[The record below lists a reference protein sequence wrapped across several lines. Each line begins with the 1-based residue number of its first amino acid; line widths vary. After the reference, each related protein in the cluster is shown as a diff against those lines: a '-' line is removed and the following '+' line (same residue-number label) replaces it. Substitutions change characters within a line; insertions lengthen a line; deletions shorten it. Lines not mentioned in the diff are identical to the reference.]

1 MKIDSKNRSLVNIV
15 GAPLIVFSIMYNHY
29 SFYTLIFCITIFSFY
44 EYINLI
50 KSKSQLTFLKLLL
63 GFLWISS
70 IGLFIPL
77 YQSILIPKEFILII
91 FSSVWITDSAAYV
104 MGKKF
109 GKKKIFPSVS
119 ANKTWVGSISGL
131 VFSILFLLVIY
142 LNFGKVY
149 WPQYNF
155 QLINVLFIGFITGLF
170 SQFGDFL
177 ESYFK
182 RSLDVKDSS
191 NLLLGHGGF
200 LDRFDSMYAV
210 SFATYFYLLLT
221 GYYG

>member
-1 MKIDSKNRSLVNIV
+1 MKINNKNRSLVNII
-15 GAPLIVFSIMYNHY
+15 GAPLIIFSIMYNHY
-29 SFYTLIFCITIFSFY
+29 TFYFLIFCIIIFSFY
-44 EYINLI
+44 EYITLI
-50 KSKSQLTFLKLLL
+50 KTKSQITLLKLIL
-63 GFLWISS
+63 GFLWVSL
-70 IGLFIPL
+70 IGLFVPL
-77 YQSILIPKEFILII
+77 YQSYDIPKQFILII
-91 FSSVWITDSAAYV
+91 FSSVWITDSAAYI

-109 GKKKIFPSVS
+109 GERKIFPSVS

-131 VFSILFLLVIY
+131 LFSVLFLLFIY
-142 LNFGKVY
+142 FTFDKSV
-149 WPQYNF
+149 WPERF
-155 QLINVLFIGFITGLF
+155 RLLDIVFIGFITGLF

-182 RSLDVKDSS
+182 RRLEVKDSS

-210 SFATYFYLLLT
+210 SFAIYFYLLLS

>member
-1 MKIDSKNRSLVNIV
+1 MKIDSKNRSIVNIV
-15 GAPLIVFSIMYNHY
+15 GAPFVVFSVLYNQY
-29 SFYTLIFCITIFSFY
+29 SFYFLIFSIILFSLY

-50 KSKSQLTFLKLLL
+50 KSNSKITFLNLFV
-63 GFLWISS
+63 GFLWVSS
-70 IGLFIPL
+70 IALFLPL
-77 YQSILIPKEFILII
+77 YESENIPKIFILII
-91 FSSVWITDSAAYV
+91 FISVWMTDSAAFV

-109 GKKKIFPSVS
+109 GKRKIFPSVS

-131 VFSILFLLVIY
+131 VFSILFLVTIY
-142 LNFGKVY
+142 FNFDKV
-149 WPQYNF
+149 WPEDF
-155 QLINVLFIGFITGLF
+155 RLSDIIFIGFITGLF

-182 RSLDVKDSS
+182 RKLGVKDSS

-210 SFATYFYLLLT
+210 SFATYFYLFLS

>member
-15 GAPLIVFSIMYNHY
+15 GAPLIIFSIMYNHY

-50 KSKSQLTFLKLLL
+50 KSKSQLTFLKLFL

-77 YQSILIPKEFILII
+77 YQSSTIPKEFILII
-91 FSSVWITDSAAYV
+91 FCSVWITDSAAYV
-104 MGKKF
+104 MGKQF
-109 GKKKIFPSVS
+109 GRRKILPSVS
-119 ANKTWVGSISGL
+119 ANKTWVGSMSGL
-131 VFSILFLLVIY
+131 AFSVLFLLAIY
-142 LNFGKVY
+142 SNFNKTY
-149 WPQYNF
+149 WPINF
-155 QLINVLFIGFITGLF
+155 QLIDIVFIGFITGLF
-170 SQFGDFL
+170 SQFGDFS

>member
-50 KSKSQLTFLKLLL
+50 KSKSQLTFLKLFL

-70 IGLFIPL
+70 LGLFIPL
-77 YQSILIPKEFILII
+77 YQSLAIPKEFILII
-91 FSSVWITDSAAYV
+91 FCSVWMTDSAAYV

-109 GKKKIFPSVS
+109 GKRKILPSVS

-131 VFSILFLLVIY
+131 AFSILFLLAIY
-142 LNFGKVY
+142 VNFNKVY
-149 WPQYNF
+149 WPINF
-155 QLINVLFIGFITGLF
+155 QLIDIIFIGFITGLF
-170 SQFGDFL
+170 SQFGDFS

>member
-15 GAPLIVFSIMYNHY
+15 GAPLIIFSIMYNHY

-50 KSKSQLTFLKLLL
+50 KSKSQLTFLKLFL

-70 IGLFIPL
+70 LGLFIPL
-77 YQSILIPKEFILII
+77 YQSLAIPKEFILII
-91 FSSVWITDSAAYV
+91 FCSVWMTDSAAYV

-109 GKKKIFPSVS
+109 GKRKILPSVS

-131 VFSILFLLVIY
+131 AFSILFLLAIY
-142 LNFGKVY
+142 VNFNKVY
-149 WPQYNF
+149 WPINF
-155 QLINVLFIGFITGLF
+155 QLIDIIFIGFITGLF
-170 SQFGDFL
+170 SQFGDFS

>member
-1 MKIDSKNRSLVNIV
+1 MNIDSKNRSLVNIV
-15 GAPLIVFSIMYNHY
+15 GAPLIIFSIMYSHY
-29 SFYTLIFCITIFSFY
+29 SFYALIFCIVIFSFY

-50 KSKSQLTFLKLLL
+50 QKNFQLTLLKLFL

-70 IGLFIPL
+70 IGLFIPI
-77 YQSILIPKEFILII
+77 YQSSSIPKEFILII
-91 FSSVWITDSAAYV
+91 FCSVWITDSAAYV

-109 GKKKIFPSVS
+109 GKRKIFPSVS
-119 ANKTWVGSISGL
+119 ANKTWVGSVSGL
-131 VFSILFLLVIY
+131 IFSILFLLIIY
-142 LNFGKVY
+142 SNFNKAY
-149 WPQYNF
+149 WPNNF
-155 QLINVLFIGFITGLF
+155 QLIDILFIGFITGLF

-182 RSLDVKDSS
+182 RNLGVKDSS

-200 LDRFDSMYAV
+200 LDRFDSIYAV
-210 SFATYFYLLLT
+210 SFATYFYLLLM

>member
-1 MKIDSKNRSLVNIV
+1 MKIDNKNRSLVNIV

-29 SFYTLIFCITIFSFY
+29 SFYTLIFCIIIFSFY

-50 KSKSQLTFLKLLL
+50 QSKSQLTLSKLFL

-77 YQSILIPKEFILII
+77 YQSPTVPKEFILII
-91 FSSVWITDSAAYV
+91 FCSVWMTDSAAYV
-104 MGKKF
+104 MGKNF
-109 GKKKIFPSVS
+109 GKRKILPSVS
-119 ANKTWVGSISGL
+119 ANKTWIGSIAGL
-131 VFSILFLLVIY
+131 MFSILFLLIIY
-142 LNFGKVY
+142 SNFGKIY
-149 WPQYNF
+149 WPKDNF
-155 QLINVLFIGFITGLF
+155 QLIDVIFIGFITGLF

-210 SFATYFYLLLT
+210 SFATYFYLLLA

>member
-15 GAPLIVFSIMYNHY
+15 GAPLIIFSIMYNHY

-44 EYINLI
+44 EYTNLI
-50 KSKSQLTFLKLLL
+50 KSKSQLTFLKLFL

-77 YQSILIPKEFILII
+77 YQSSTIPKEFILII
-91 FSSVWITDSAAYV
+91 FCSVWITDSAAYV
-104 MGKKF
+104 MGKQF
-109 GKKKIFPSVS
+109 GRRKILPSVS
-119 ANKTWVGSISGL
+119 ANKTWVGSMSGL
-131 VFSILFLLVIY
+131 AFSVLFLLAIY
-142 LNFGKVY
+142 SNFNKTY
-149 WPQYNF
+149 WPINF
-155 QLINVLFIGFITGLF
+155 QLIDIVFIGFITGLF
-170 SQFGDFL
+170 SQFGDFS

>member
-1 MKIDSKNRSLVNIV
+1 MKIDNKNRSLVNIV
-15 GAPLIVFSIMYNHY
+15 GAPLIVFSIMFSHY
-29 SFYTLIFCITIFSFY
+29 SFYGLIFCVTIFSFY
-44 EYINLI
+44 EYINLVQS
-50 KSKSQLTFLKLLL
+50 KSKLTLLKLFL

-77 YQSILIPKEFILII
+77 YQSHTIPKEFILII
-91 FSSVWITDSAAYV
+91 FSSVWITDSAAYI

-109 GKKKIFPSVS
+109 GNRKILPSVS

-131 VFSILFLLVIY
+131 VFSILFLLIIY
-142 LNFGKVY
+142 SNFSQVY
-149 WPQYNF
+149 WPDNF
-155 QLINVLFIGFITGLF
+155 QLIDIVFIGFITGLF
-170 SQFGDFL
+170 SQFGDFS

-210 SFATYFYLLLT
+210 SFATYFYLLLA

>member
-50 KSKSQLTFLKLLL
+50 KSKSQLTFLKLFL

-70 IGLFIPL
+70 LGLFIPL
-77 YQSILIPKEFILII
+77 YQSLAIPKEFILII
-91 FSSVWITDSAAYV
+91 FCSVWMTDSAAYV

-109 GKKKIFPSVS
+109 GKRKILPSVS

-131 VFSILFLLVIY
+131 VFSILFLLAIY
-142 LNFGKVY
+142 TNFNKGY
-149 WPQYNF
+149 WPINF
-155 QLINVLFIGFITGLF
+155 QLIDIIFIGFITGLF
-170 SQFGDFL
+170 SQFGDFS

>member
-15 GAPLIVFSIMYNHY
+15 GAPLIIFSIMYNHY

-50 KSKSQLTFLKLLL
+50 KSKSQLTFLKLFL

-77 YQSILIPKEFILII
+77 YQSSTIPKEFILII
-91 FSSVWITDSAAYV
+91 FCSVWITDSAAYV
-104 MGKKF
+104 MGKQF
-109 GKKKIFPSVS
+109 GRRKILPSVS

-131 VFSILFLLVIY
+131 AFSVLFLLAIY
-142 LNFGKVY
+142 SNFNKAY
-149 WPQYNF
+149 WPINF
-155 QLINVLFIGFITGLF
+155 QLMDIVFIGLITGLF
-170 SQFGDFL
+170 SQFGDFS

>member
-15 GAPLIVFSIMYNHY
+15 GAPLIIFSIMYNHY

-50 KSKSQLTFLKLLL
+50 KSKSQLTFLKLFL

-77 YQSILIPKEFILII
+77 YQFSTIPKEFILII
-91 FSSVWITDSAAYV
+91 FCSVWITDSAAYV
-104 MGKKF
+104 MGKQF
-109 GKKKIFPSVS
+109 GRRKILPSVS
-119 ANKTWVGSISGL
+119 ANKTWVGSMSGL
-131 VFSILFLLVIY
+131 AFSVLFLLAIY
-142 LNFGKVY
+142 SNFNKAY
-149 WPQYNF
+149 WPINF
-155 QLINVLFIGFITGLF
+155 QLIDIVFIGFITGLF
-170 SQFGDFL
+170 SQFGDFS

>member
-15 GAPLIVFSIMYNHY
+15 GAPLIIFSIMYNHY

-50 KSKSQLTFLKLLL
+50 KSKSQLTFLKLFL

-77 YQSILIPKEFILII
+77 YQFPTIPKEFILII
-91 FSSVWITDSAAYV
+91 FCSVWITDSAAYV
-104 MGKKF
+104 MGKQF
-109 GKKKIFPSVS
+109 GRRKILPSVS
-119 ANKTWVGSISGL
+119 ANKTWVGSMSGL
-131 VFSILFLLVIY
+131 AFSVLFLLAIY
-142 LNFGKVY
+142 SNFNKTY
-149 WPQYNF
+149 WPINF
-155 QLINVLFIGFITGLF
+155 QLIDIVFIGFITGLF
-170 SQFGDFL
+170 SQFGDFS

>member
-50 KSKSQLTFLKLLL
+50 KSKSQLTFLKLFL

-70 IGLFIPL
+70 LGLFIPL
-77 YQSILIPKEFILII
+77 YQSLAIPKEFILII
-91 FSSVWITDSAAYV
+91 FCSVWMTDSAAYV

-109 GKKKIFPSVS
+109 GKRKILPSVS

-131 VFSILFLLVIY
+131 AFSILFLLAIY
-142 LNFGKVY
+142 ANFNKEY
-149 WPQYNF
+149 WPINF
-155 QLINVLFIGFITGLF
+155 QLIDIIFIGFITGLF
-170 SQFGDFL
+170 SQFGDFS

-182 RSLDVKDSS
+182 RSLNVKDSS

>member
-1 MKIDSKNRSLVNIV
+1 
-15 GAPLIVFSIMYNHY
+15 MYNHY

-50 KSKSQLTFLKLLL
+50 KSKSQLTFLKLFL

-70 IGLFIPL
+70 LGLFIPL
-77 YQSILIPKEFILII
+77 YQSLAIPKEFILII
-91 FSSVWITDSAAYV
+91 FCSVWMTDSAAYV

-109 GKKKIFPSVS
+109 GKRKILPSVS

-131 VFSILFLLVIY
+131 AFSILFLLAIY
-142 LNFGKVY
+142 VNFNKVY
-149 WPQYNF
+149 WPINF
-155 QLINVLFIGFITGLF
+155 QLIDIIFIGFITGLF
-170 SQFGDFL
+170 SQFGDFS

>member
-50 KSKSQLTFLKLLL
+50 KSKSQLTFLKLFL

-70 IGLFIPL
+70 LGLFIPL
-77 YQSILIPKEFILII
+77 YQSLAIPKEFILII
-91 FSSVWITDSAAYV
+91 FCSVWMTDSAAYV

-109 GKKKIFPSVS
+109 GKRKILPSVS

-131 VFSILFLLVIY
+131 AFSILFLLAIY
-142 LNFGKVY
+142 VNFNKVY
-149 WPQYNF
+149 WPINF
-155 QLINVLFIGFITGLF
+155 QLIDIIFIGFITGLF
-170 SQFGDFL
+170 SQFGDFS

-182 RSLDVKDSS
+182 RSLDVKDYS

>member
-1 MKIDSKNRSLVNIV
+1 MKLNKKNRSIVNV
-15 GAPLIVFSIMYNHY
+15 FGAPLVIFSIMFSHY
-29 SFYTLIFCITIFSFY
+29 SFYILIFTIIFFSFY
-44 EYINLI
+44 EFISLTHD
-50 KSKSQLTFLKLLL
+50 KSKLTLLKLIF

-77 YQSILIPKEFILII
+77 YQSNFIPKEFILII
-91 FSSVWITDSAAYV
+91 FCSVWITDSAAYI

-109 GKKKIFPSVS
+109 GNRKILPSIS

-131 VFSILFLLVIY
+131 FFSVIFLLIMHNY
-142 LNFGKVY
+142 LNKQY
-149 WPQYNF
+149 WPESFY
-155 QLINVLFIGFITGLF
+155 LYDIIFIGFITGLF
-170 SQFGDFL
+170 SQFGDFS

-182 RSLDVKDSS
+182 RSLNIKDSS

-200 LDRFDSMYAV
+200 LDRFDSMFTV